1 MALYESEVTV
11 FLRELKQQRPH
22 LEQAQREGRA
32 LWWDRPQ
39 DLDTLARDQASKVPQ
54 QPYVYQIKG

>member
-1 MALYESEVTV
+1 MALYESEITV
-11 FLRELKQQRPH
+11 FLRELKKQRPQI
-22 LEQAQREGRA
+22 EQAQREGRA

-39 DLDTLARDQASKVPQ
+39 DLDTNARDKASKVPQ